1 MCGIVGLFAKTER
14 LQPELGAHLAQ
25 MLAIMSDRGP
35 DSAGFA
41 VYSAPVPG
49 AIKLTLRA
57 PEGYDFEAMASRLG
71 GALGAVPNITVRAT
85 HAVLAIPAGTLASAK
100 SWLAEH
106 APETSIVGV
115 GETMEIYKEVG
126 LPADVAERFGLAAMA
141 GSHGIGHT
149 RMATESAVT
158 TKGAHPFSTG
168 PDQCL
173 VHNGS
178 LSNHNGLRRALM
190 REGLSFE
197 TDNDSEVAAAY
208 LTAQIKGGKSLGE
221 ALEAS
226 LKDLDGFFTFVVGT
240 GTGFG
245 VLRDP
250 IACKPAVMAETEDY
264 VAFGSEYRA
273 LAVLPGIES
282 ARVWEPEPAKVYF
295 WEKAA

>member
-106 APETSIVGV
+106 APEASIVGI

-126 LPADVAERFGLAAMA
+126 LPAKVAERFGLAAMA
-141 GSHGIGHT
+141 GTHGIGHT

-178 LSNHNGLRRALM
+178 LSNHNGLRRTLM

-226 LKDLDGFFTFVVGT
+226 LEDLDGFFTFVVGT

-282 ARVWEPEPAKVYF
+282 ANVWEPEPAKVYF